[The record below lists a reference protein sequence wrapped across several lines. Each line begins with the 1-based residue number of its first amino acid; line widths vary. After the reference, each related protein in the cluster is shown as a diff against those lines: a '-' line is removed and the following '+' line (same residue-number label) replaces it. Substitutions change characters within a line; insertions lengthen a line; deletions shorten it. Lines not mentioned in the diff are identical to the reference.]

1 MDMTLPAGAAATK
14 PEPATALPG
23 QVVLAFQGGGALNA
37 YQGGVYQALH
47 EAGIEPDWVIGT
59 SSGAI
64 NAGIIAGNPP
74 NQRLD
79 RLREFW
85 TSMEFKPWW
94 EDSPFLAPWLGNS
107 RLAAELSNQAAHVCA
122 FFGGIPGYY
131 APNHAL
137 AMGVNAPLGV
147 ERASLYT
154 TEGLT
159 KTLGTLTDP
168 AWFNSGRPRLTV
180 STVNVKTGRMQY
192 FDSRSMPLNLSHV
205 LASAALPI
213 SFPAVRID
221 GDPYWDGGI
230 YSNTPIEVVFD
241 DNPRRDSI
249 VFADQMWHSSG
260 PEPQTFLDV
269 LSREKDIQF
278 ASRDATYIARQQDLH
293 RLRHVVRELVRLMP
307 EGHRDTPEVK
317 ELAEYGCKTFMH
329 IVRLHAPYIEGEG
342 NSRDFDFTREG
353 IRLRW
358 KAGHDD
364 TARALAR
371 RPWET
376 EIDPMVG
383 VAVHDCQP
391 EVLAFSLPDAAT

>member
-1 MDMTLPAGAAATK
+1 MMKHSGAAPAK
-14 PEPATALPG
+14 SEPPKVLPG
-23 QVVLAFQGGGALNA
+23 QIVLAFQGGGALTA

-74 NQRLD
+74 EKRLD
-79 RLREFW
+79 CLREFW
-85 TSMEFKPWW
+85 TSMEYKPWW
-94 EDSPFLAPWLGNS
+94 RDSPLLASWFGDS
-107 RLAAELSNQAAHVCA
+107 RLVEEMTNNAAHVTA
-122 FFGGIPGYY
+122 FFSGVPGYY

-137 AMGVNAPLGV
+137 ALGGVNAPLGV

-154 TEGLT
+154 TKDLQ
-159 KTLGTLTDP
+159 KTLAALTDP
-168 AWFNSGRPRLTV
+168 DLFNSGAPRLTV

-192 FDSRSMPLNLSHV
+192 WDSAHMPLSLNHV

-249 VFADQMWHSSG
+249 VFADQMWHSAG

-278 ASRDATYIARQQDLH
+278 ASRDVSHIARQQIIH
-293 RLRHVVRELVRLMP
+293 RLRHVVRELARLVP
-307 EGHRDTPEVK
+307 EDQRDTPEVK
-317 ELAEYGCKTFMH
+317 ELAAYGCKTFMH
-329 IVRLHAPYIEGEG
+329 IVRLNAPYIEGEG
-342 NSRDFDFTREG
+342 NSRDFDFTRGG
-353 IRLRW
+353 IRVRW

-364 TARALAR
+364 TARVLEQ
-371 RPWET
+371 RPWEA
-376 EIDPMVG
+376 EVDPMDG
-383 VAVHDCQP
+383 VAVHDCKP
-391 EVLAFSLPDAAT
+391 EVLAFKGPRGAA

>member
-1 MDMTLPAGAAATK
+1 MDMQHTGAAARK
-14 PEPATALPG
+14 PQPAKALPG
-23 QVVLAFQGGGALNA
+23 QIVLAFQGGGALNA
-37 YQGGVYQALH
+37 YQGGVYQAFH

-64 NAGIIAGNPP
+64 NAGLIAGNPP
-74 NQRLD
+74 KRRLE

-85 TSMEFKPWW
+85 TLLEYKPWW
-94 EDSPFLAPWLGNS
+94 GNS
-107 RLAAELSNQAAHVCA
+107 ALFTEWFGGSRLFTEVSNRAAHMIA
-122 FFGGIPGYY
+122 FFGGVPGYY
-131 APNHAL
+131 TPNHAL
-137 AMGVNAPLGV
+137 ALGVNAPLGV

-154 TEGLT
+154 TEQLHNT
-159 KTLGTLTDP
+159 MASLTDP
-168 AWFNSGRPRLTV
+168 AWFNSGTPRLTV

-192 FDSRSMPLNLSHV
+192 WDSARMPLGLHHV

-241 DNPRRDSI
+241 DNPRRDSV

-278 ASRDATYIARQQDLH
+278 ASRDAAYITRQQDLH

-307 EGHRDTPEVK
+307 QDQRDTQEVK
-317 ELAEYGCKTFMH
+317 DLAAYGCKTFMH
-329 IVRLHAPYIEGEG
+329 IVRLNAPYIEGEG
-342 NSRDFDFTREG
+342 NSRDYDFTREG
-353 IRLRW
+353 IRTRW
-358 KAGHDD
+358 RAGYDD
-364 TARALAR
+364 TSRVLEQ
-371 RPWET
+371 RPWE
-376 EIDPMVG
+376 EEVDPMVG
-383 VAVHDCQP
+383 VAVHDCKA
-391 EVLAFSLPDAAT
+391 ERLTFSVPGAAT